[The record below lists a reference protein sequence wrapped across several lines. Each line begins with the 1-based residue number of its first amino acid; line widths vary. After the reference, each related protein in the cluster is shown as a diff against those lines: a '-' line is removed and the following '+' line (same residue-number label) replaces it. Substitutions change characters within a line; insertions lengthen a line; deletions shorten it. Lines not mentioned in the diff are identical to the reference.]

1 MSADTPVFHGH
12 HLYLQMMKWTEKQF
26 TPFFKGKCYATSVKL
41 DHVDVQV
48 LSTKLAVTTNP
59 SLIFLAIFKII
70 QQIKTDSQISYTLPC
85 NTILLSNLEGKNF
98 GENFKEV
105 NFCLVN

>member
-1 MSADTPVFHGH
+1 MSVDTPVFHGH
-12 HLYLQMMKWTEKQF
+12 HLYLQMMKWREKQF

-59 SLIFLAIFKII
+59 SLIF
-70 QQIKTDSQISYTLPC
+70 
-85 NTILLSNLEGKNF
+85 
-98 GENFKEV
+98 
-105 NFCLVN
+105 